1 MKYVEGLSVQQLIER
16 AKIGS
21 FANSSP
27 EHDVLTIC
35 FPFSKKTND
44 KVGPSALLDR
54 FATLRNFVW
63 SEWLLKMNIGASSTT
78 DNQYERLIMQ
88 WKTKSSSNVAIID

>member
-1 MKYVEGLSVQQLIER
+1 MKKSAVFEWHKRLKEGREYMKYVEGLSVQQLIER

-44 KVGPSALLDR
+44 KVGPSASLDR
-54 FATLRNFVW
+54 FATLRNFV
-63 SEWLLKMNIGASSTT
+63 
-78 DNQYERLIMQ
+78 
-88 WKTKSSSNVAIID
+88 